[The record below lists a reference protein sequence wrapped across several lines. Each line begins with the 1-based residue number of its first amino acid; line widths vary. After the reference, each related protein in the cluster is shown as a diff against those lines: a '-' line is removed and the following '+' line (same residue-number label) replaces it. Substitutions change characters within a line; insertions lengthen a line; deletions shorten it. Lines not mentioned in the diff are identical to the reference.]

1 MLSRVAESLYWL
13 GRYAERAENTAR
25 IVTVNANLLL
35 DLPRGISPGW
45 APLIDIFGAAEEFK
59 RRFNTYDER
68 NVVRFLLTD
77 PDSPNSMLFVLR
89 AARENTRTMRDIV
102 PREAWEL
109 LNELYH
115 YARDNA
121 QQGIS
126 KRGRHDYLKHIVR
139 SVQTLSGLLLGTM
152 NHDDGYTFLTIGRS
166 LERADMTTRI
176 IDVRSGSLLPDM
188 TSELRPFSGV
198 QWMSVLK
205 SLSGYQMYRQKMH
218 SRLVR
223 AKVLEFLL
231 RDDEFPRAVARCA
244 TLLDKDLRLLPRN
257 EESLRVLGGLQ
268 RALQRGAVDE
278 LAESQQSLHD
288 YLDELQV
295 HLANVHTEI
304 ERTWFLSEHAAA

>member
-1 MLSRVAESLYWL
+1 MLSRVAENLYWL

-25 IVTVNANLLL
+25 IVSVNANLLL

-45 APLIDIFGAAEEFK
+45 SPMIAIFGAEADFESRYANYEE
-59 RRFNTYDER
+59 RS
-68 NVVRFLLTD
+68 VVRYLLTD
-77 PDSPNSMLFVLR
+77 ADSPCSVLFVLR

-121 QQGIS
+121 QSGLS
-126 KRGRHDYLKHIVR
+126 KRGRYDYLQHIIR

-152 NHDDGYTFLTIGRS
+152 NHDVGYSFLTMGRV
-166 LERADMTTRI
+166 LERADMTTRL
-176 IDVRSGSLLPDM
+176 IDVRSNSLLPE
-188 TSELRPFSGV
+188 TPAELRSFAGV

-205 SLSGYQMYRQKMH
+205 SLSGYQIYRQKMQ

-223 AKVLEFLL
+223 ARVLEFLL
-231 RDDEFPRAVARCA
+231 RDPEFPRAVARCA
-244 TLLDKDLRLLPRN
+244 RLLEDGLRTLPQG
-257 EESLRVLGGLQ
+257 EDCVRVLGGLQ
-268 RALQRGAVDE
+268 RVLQRGAVAE
-278 LAESQQSLHD
+278 LAEDQQALHA

-295 HLANVHTEI
+295 HLAAVHAEI
-304 ERTWFLSEHAAA
+304 EKAWFLRSSAQ

>member
-25 IVTVNANLLL
+25 IVSVNANLLL

-45 APLIDIFGAAEEFK
+45 SPMIAIFGAEADFESRYANYEE
-59 RRFNTYDER
+59 RSVARY
-68 NVVRFLLTD
+68 LLTD
-77 PDSPNSMLFVLR
+77 ADSPCSVLFVLR

-121 QQGIS
+121 QAGLS
-126 KRGRHDYLKHIVR
+126 KRGRHDYLQHVIR
-139 SVQTLSGLLLGTM
+139 SIQTLSGLLLGTM
-152 NHDDGYTFLTIGRS
+152 NHDQGYSFLTLGRV
-166 LERADMTTRI
+166 LERADMTTRL
-176 IDVRSGSLLPDM
+176 IDVRSNSLLPD
-188 TSELRPFSGV
+188 TPAELRSFAGV

-205 SLSGYQMYRQKMH
+205 SLSGYQMYRQKMQ

-231 RDDEFPRAVARCA
+231 RDPEFPRAVARCA
-244 TLLDKDLRLLPRN
+244 RLLEAGLR
-257 EESLRVLGGLQ
+257 SLPCSEDCVRVLGGLQ
-268 RALQRGAVDE
+268 RVLQRGAVVE
-278 LAESQQSLHD
+278 LAEDQQALHA

-295 HLANVHTEI
+295 HLAAVHAEI
-304 ERTWFLSEHAAA
+304 ARAWFLHGASA